1 MACTTPH
8 GVGALKTGIKSSA
21 CRIGRGVRE
30 RRLGLIRC
38 TCDVQVRRHRRLRRR
53 QAVHTSLHV
62 GVALK
67 SGLVVGI
74 VQLLDDVQRVLG
86 TVRGRAMDR
95 IAKAARAAA
104 AFPSSA
110 GLCGGSEGGV
120 LHDQSLRGRRWDS
133 PL

>member
-38 TCDVQVRRHRRLRRR
+38 TCDVQVRRHRRRRRR
-53 QAVHTSLHV
+53 QAVHTCLHV

-67 SGLVVGI
+67 SGLSAAI
-74 VQLLDDVQRVLG
+74 VLPLAGVQRVLG
-86 TVRGRAMDR
+86 TARDRAMDR
-95 IAKAARAAA
+95 LARRRERQRCFHRALAAA
-104 AFPSSA
+104 MAERRGQRPLPS
-110 GLCGGSEGGV
+110 
-120 LHDQSLRGRRWDS
+120 
-133 PL
+133 